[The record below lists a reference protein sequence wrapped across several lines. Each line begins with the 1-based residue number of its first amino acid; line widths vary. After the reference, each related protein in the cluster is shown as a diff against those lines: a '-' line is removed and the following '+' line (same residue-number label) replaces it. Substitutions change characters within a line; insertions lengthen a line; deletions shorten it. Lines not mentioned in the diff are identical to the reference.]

1 MVLRHLINE
10 SVRTYS
16 TGDAFET
23 TRPKYARQLYWK
35 YKWQDRLQQTRWNLG
50 RYPKR
55 KALTNPHSKVC
66 SLIVDEMRAK
76 EKLQYNKQRDCF
88 VGQVDIGQEEQ
99 NGDLVLASSLLC
111 FVISGLSTT
120 YRIPIADYFTKGL
133 TGPQLNKL
141 LIFVMQKVEACGFR
155 IVRLVTDNHKVNTN
169 CMKLLG
175 NDLLTYRI
183 ENTCDRSRLLFIS
196 FDACHVLK
204 NVRSQFLSRDL
215 GPNGEISA
223 SHGKDLYEL
232 QKGLSVKSV
241 RYLSRKHVY
250 PSNIEKMSITKAAHL
265 MSPSVTVAL
274 DNLKDQDGHICA
286 QSFSITFMQNVYR
299 WFVLHDVSNT
309 TQHRIFSCARHFDDI
324 RS

>member
-1 MVLRHLINE
+1 
-10 SVRTYS
+10 
-16 TGDAFET
+16 
-23 TRPKYARQLYWK
+23 
-35 YKWQDRLQQTRWNLG
+35 
-50 RYPKR
+50 
-55 KALTNPHSKVC
+55 
-66 SLIVDEMRAK
+66 MRVK
-76 EKLQYNKQRDCF
+76 EKLQHNKQRDCF
-88 VGQVDIGQEEQ
+88 VGQVGIGQVEQ

-111 FVISGLSTT
+111 FVISGLATT
-120 YRIPIADYFTKGL
+120 YRIPIAYYIYFTKGL
-133 TGPQLNKL
+133 TGPQLHKL

-155 IVRLVTDNHKVNTN
+155 IVRLVTDNHKVNAN
-169 CMKLLG
+169 CMKLLV

-232 QKGLSVKSV
+232 QKGLSVKPV

-250 PSNIEKMSITKAAHL
+250 PSKIEKMSVTKAAQL

-274 DNLKDQDGHICA
+274 DNLKDTLVRSRLPSCRTFIDGSYLMMSATRRSTYTRIVRMLAISTTSAAIEWPPLQAIKGTCGHARDLVLTAETHESLFGSLRVTRGSRKATGIA
-286 QSFSITFMQNVYR
+286 ASNAMSGYVLD
-299 WFVLHDVSNT
+299 VPLHDEL
-309 TQHRIFSCARHFDDI
+309 QLLP
-324 RS
+324 